1 METVYLVSA
10 ALLRDKALAGR
21 VYACCPPARR
31 ARLEAVRDPE
41 ARLRSL
47 AASAALMLAL
57 RDAGL
62 QPEEAGLAL
71 TAAGK
76 PYLPA
81 QPGIHISLSHSGGL
95 AVCAA
100 GDRPLGVDIER
111 PRTFRSSLLRR
122 CFSEAERAAAEP
134 LRLWV
139 LKESFVKWTGEGLSD
154 LPGSVLRFEGDAVS
168 APGTAAVFWDTVLP
182 GGYRLA
188 LCGGGPDPLVPQLRT
203 ADRRDLGSI
212 TPAVPYFAGG
222 HLGGKKESTGN
233 STWLKTSQGSESSE
247 HAAASENSLVGTQ

>member
-1 METVYLVSA
+1 METVYLVPA
-10 ALLRDKALAGR
+10 ALLRDEALAGR

-31 ARLEAVRDPE
+31 AQLEAVRDPE

-62 QPEEAGLAL
+62 QPEETELAL

-139 LKESFVKWTGEGLSD
+139 LKESFVKWTGEGLSA

-203 ADRRDLGSI
+203 ADRRDLG
-212 TPAVPYFAGG
+212 
-222 HLGGKKESTGN
+222 
-233 STWLKTSQGSESSE
+233 
-247 HAAASENSLVGTQ
+247 

>member
-1 METVYLVSA
+1 METVYLVPA
-10 ALLRDKALAGR
+10 ALLRDEALAGR

-31 ARLEAVRDPE
+31 AQLEAVRDPK
-41 ARLRSL
+41 AQLRSL

-139 LKESFVKWTGEGLSD
+139 LKESFVKWTGEGLSACRGAFCALKETPCP
-154 LPGSVLRFEGDAVS
+154 LPARRPCSGTRSCPV
-168 APGTAAVFWDTVLP
+168 GTASPSAAEDRTRWSRSSGRQTGVILGRSRRLFLILP
-182 GGYRLA
+182 EGTWAGRRS
-188 LCGGGPDPLVPQLRT
+188 PRETPL
-203 ADRRDLGSI
+203 G
-212 TPAVPYFAGG
+212 
-222 HLGGKKESTGN
+222 
-233 STWLKTSQGSESSE
+233 
-247 HAAASENSLVGTQ
+247 